1 MIHRISERIVAFLD
15 QRGALKYSSKEVYI
29 YGFDIAIYT
38 YLSTIGLFLVGWAG
52 EYPLESILL
61 IALYYTNQSLGGGYH
76 ASTHMRCF
84 LTMLLGMLIFLIY
97 MSLPYSYAFQACV
110 AVSSLLILWKFPLVL
125 HPNKKHLH
133 KKAAEFTKRSLL
145 FVLIQLSVFFIFSFL
160 CCHQSIIQ
168 TFSISFTLSAF
179 SRIIAWIQYKH
190 TSLYN
195 SKTM

>member
-1 MIHRISERIVAFLD
+1 MIRRISERIVAFLD
-15 QRGALKYSSKEVYI
+15 QRGALKHSSKEVYI

-52 EYPLESILL
+52 GYPLESILL

-97 MSLPYSYAFQACV
+97 MSLPYSYAFQTCV

-179 SRIIAWIQYKH
+179 SRIIAWIQHNYFA
-190 TSLYN
+190 LRN
-195 SKTM
+195 